1 MIDRKQSVLPDQK
14 LTTKS
19 GRDAW
24 VKNAVAK
31 GMDET
36 SALNLVAKMAA
47 AQEGKTKVKQKKPA
61 NTRAIQEPRPHGEGD
76 LFIDVP
82 LPPPQAIPIAAIS
95 AKKEKSA
102 SPAVEISQIPL
113 WPDMVRSLPNE
124 ILRSALFNARN
135 RKNPRAMMK
144 NEPIAIIGDGRIT
157 YRGEELRQDD
167 ETVWLQLVHLAR
179 QHVVGQLVEFTAY
192 SFCQDVGW
200 SINKKSY
207 DRLKESLRRMQA
219 TGLDVYSKRLD
230 RGVSLSMVPF
240 FEYEDSETQKSL
252 PRWRVRIAQELV
264 ELFGNDHYT
273 RIEWEQ
279 RLQLPDGLATW
290 LHGYLASHRVPHPI
304 KIDTIALGS
313 GMNTV
318 EKTELRRL
326 IKRALTNLV
335 NCGFLLNFDVEN
347 DLVTVKRAP
356 NHYAELK

>member
-1 MIDRKQSVLPDQK
+1 MSDDNKGPVPHQK
-14 LTTKS
+14 LTTKR
-19 GRDAW
+19 GQDDW
-24 VKNAVAK
+24 VKYAVTT
-31 GMDET
+31 GMGE
-36 SALNLVAKMAA
+36 AAARVLVARMAS
-47 AQEGKTKVKQKKPA
+47 QPKPEVKQKKP
-61 NTRAIQEPRPHGEGD
+61 TTVRIIREPIPPSESG
-76 LFIDVP
+76 LFMDVP
-82 LPPPQAIPIAAIS
+82 LPTPQTAPIAAIH
-95 AKKEKSA
+95 AKKKKSA
-102 SPAVEISQIPL
+102 SLAVEIIQLPL
-113 WPDMVRSLPNE
+113 WPDVVRSLPNE

-135 RKNPRAMMK
+135 RRTPRAMMK
-144 NEPIAIIGDGRIT
+144 SEPIAIIGDGRIT

-179 QHVVGQLVEFTAY
+179 RHVVGQLVEFTAY
-192 SFCQDVGW
+192 SFCKDIGW
-200 SINKKSY
+200 PIGKRSY

-230 RGVSLSMVPF
+230 RGVSLSMIPF

-252 PRWRVRIAQELV
+252 PRWRVRIAPELV
-264 ELFGNDHYT
+264 DLFGNEHYT

-279 RLQLPDGLATW
+279 RLKLPAGLATW

-326 IKRALTNLV
+326 IKRALGNLV
-335 NCGFLLNFDVEN
+335 DCGFLVSFDISG

-356 NHYAELK
+356 NNHSGLK

>member
-1 MIDRKQSVLPDQK
+1 MIDRKQGVVPNQK
-14 LTTKS
+14 LTTKR
-19 GRDAW
+19 GQDAW
-24 VKNAVAK
+24 VKNAVSK
-31 GMDET
+31 GMSEADARAT
-36 SALNLVAKMAA
+36 LAKMAS
-47 AQEGKTKVKQKKPA
+47 AQEGKSPVKPKKARTTPKKMKVNP
-61 NTRAIQEPRPHGEGD
+61 ISEGV
-76 LFIDVP
+76 FFPDVP
-82 LPPPQAIPIAAIS
+82 LPSPQTDSLAVIP
-95 AKKEKSA
+95 AKKEKSTA
-102 SPAVEISQIPL
+102 LPVEIKQLPL
-113 WPDMVRSLPNE
+113 WPDVVRSLPNE

-135 RKNPRAMMK
+135 RNHPRAMMK
-144 NEPIAIIGDGRIT
+144 SEPIAIIGDGRIT

-192 SFCQDVGW
+192 SFCKDIDWAIG
-200 SINKKSY
+200 KRSY
-207 DRLKESLRRMQA
+207 DRLRESLRRMQA

-230 RGVSLSMVPF
+230 RGISLSMIPF

-252 PRWRVRIAQELV
+252 PRWRVRIAPELV
-264 ELFGNDHYT
+264 ELFGNEHYT

-304 KIDTIALGS
+304 KIGTIAIGS

-335 NCGFLLNFDVEN
+335 ECGFLLSFDVAG

-356 NHYAELK
+356 NHPSNR